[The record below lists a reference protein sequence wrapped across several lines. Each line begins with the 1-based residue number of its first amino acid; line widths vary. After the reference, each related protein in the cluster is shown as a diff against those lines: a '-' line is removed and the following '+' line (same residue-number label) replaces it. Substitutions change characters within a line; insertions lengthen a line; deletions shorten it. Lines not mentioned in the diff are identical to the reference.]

1 MMTSQAP
8 QPASQ
13 LNRPGSSGCRVT
25 LAGRLP
31 PLSSRLPVARRLR
44 WPVASDD
51 RLPPVAY
58 HPNRPAASDD
68 RPPLLSSHLCDSLS
82 TNVLRLLR
90 FATFQT
96 LWAGARMG
104 EGVVGIKEST
114 RLHGETAATDT
125 PGEFALEPFDTSSS
139 FFQLPFPRA

>member
-25 LAGRLP
+25 LVGRLP

-82 TNVLRLLR
+82 TDVSHLVG
-90 FATFQT
+90 FSTFQT
-96 LWAGARMG
+96 LWAGAR
-104 EGVVGIKEST
+104 VG
-114 RLHGETAATDT
+114 
-125 PGEFALEPFDTSSS
+125 
-139 FFQLPFPRA
+139 